1 MKPVALYPSEN
12 SDAGR
17 IARRLAR
24 LIGTSRDFSDT
35 TVEGSNALSMGQALD
50 TAADAMASA
59 IAQGFA
65 GEATVLLSELEAE
78 YGLGDGAGLST
89 ADRQAR
95 LLAKVRA
102 ARAGTPQE
110 IKRAISAFDSS
121 VTVIENIWSDVAS
134 TDPAAVYR
142 FGVLIATVTYAD
154 PNLLARIRATIEQM
168 KPAHTQ
174 GVVGT
179 ASKFKTDDPNSLTD
193 RDLLGP

>member
-12 SDAGR
+12 TDAGR
-17 IARRLAR
+17 VARRLAR
-24 LIGTSRDFSDT
+24 LIGTSRDFTDA
-35 TVEGSNALSMGQALD
+35 TVEGSNALAFGQALD
-50 TAADAMASA
+50 TAADAMALA

-78 YGLGDGAGLST
+78 YGHGDGSGLST

-102 ARAGTPQE
+102 GRAGTPQE
-110 IKRAISAFDSS
+110 IKRALASLDPS
-121 VTVIENIWSDVAS
+121 VTVLENIWSTVS
-134 TDPAAVYR
+134 GTDPSAVYR
-142 FGVLIATVTYAD
+142 FGVLVAVATYAD
-154 PNLLARIRATIEQM
+154 PNLLARIRAIIEQM
-168 KPAHTQ
+168 KPGHTQ

-179 ASKFKTDDPNSLTD
+179 ASKFKTDDPDSLTD